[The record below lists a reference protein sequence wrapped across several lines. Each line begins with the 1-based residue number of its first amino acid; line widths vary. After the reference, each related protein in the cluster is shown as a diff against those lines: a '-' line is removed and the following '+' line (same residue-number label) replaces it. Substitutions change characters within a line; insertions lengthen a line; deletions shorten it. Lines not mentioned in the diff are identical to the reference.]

1 MTEYFKFMESVANTD
16 PRQFTSGRELCLEI
30 ARLAGYHRGT
40 KTLQN
45 GVVKEVTLYTKSFD
59 DVLTAKWIMHY
70 KKLFYKVLYP
80 HQELKDY
87 FVDII
92 NRTFFHMFRFL
103 QVEKLTSDR
112 SVSSQ
117 IGWILGQRIG
127 EVLIM
132 KGSETR
138 LHYNLY
144 EKTNDG
150 RITKSNKRMCMSTGL
165 NIMAES
171 FESMCENRQI
181 PEDTLSMGSDAEQE
195 NELIMDIRLA
205 SNDNPYTQLVL
216 DTLLNAKKKI
226 SLPLLPKRLYK
237 VAHIDGPNERAK
249 LRSAIKAVMRVASS
263 RRKLNTSVS
272 VENCL

>member
-40 KTLQN
+40 KTLNN
-45 GVVKEVTLYTKSFD
+45 GVVKEVTLYTEPFD
-59 DVLTAKWIMHY
+59 DVLTAKWMMHY

-92 NRTFFHMFRFL
+92 NRTFFHLFRFL
-103 QVEKLTSDR
+103 QVEKLVSDR

-117 IGWILGQRIG
+117 IGWVLGQRIA

-132 KGSETR
+132 RGSETR

-144 EKTNDG
+144 EKTNG
-150 RITKSNKRMCMSTGL
+150 TGAIKSNMRMCMSTGL

-181 PEDTLSMGSDAEQE
+181 PEDKLLLGSDNEQE
-195 NELIMDIRLA
+195 NELIMDIKLV

-216 DTLLNAKKKI
+216 DTLLNSKKKI

-237 VAHIDGPNERAK
+237 VAHIENDPNARAE
-249 LRSAIKAVMRVASS
+249 LRSAIRAVVRVASL
-263 RRKLNTSVS
+263 RRKSNMGI
-272 VENCL
+272 ENCL